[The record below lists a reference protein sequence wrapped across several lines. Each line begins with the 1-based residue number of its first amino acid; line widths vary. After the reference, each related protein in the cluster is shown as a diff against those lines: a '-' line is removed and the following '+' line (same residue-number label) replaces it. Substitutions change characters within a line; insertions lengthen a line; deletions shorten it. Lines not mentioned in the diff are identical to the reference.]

1 MIQIDLPTLVKRLN
15 LFSRQALEMAA
26 SECMSQQAAEITV
39 SHVLIQMLAMPRS
52 DLRVIT
58 RQGDIGME
66 ELRQALTVENYTT
79 ARSADSYPAFSPM
92 LVEWLKEGWLL
103 ASAEMQHSELR
114 GGVLLLALLH
124 SPLRYIPPAA
134 AQLLTG
140 INRDRLQQDFVQWTQ
155 ESAESVVPDADCK
168 GAGALTDVADSLLAR
183 YAKNM
188 TEDARNDRLDPVLCR
203 DHEIDLMIDILC
215 RRRKNNPVVVGE
227 AGVGKSALI
236 EGLALRIVAGQVP
249 DKLKNTDIMT
259 LDLGALQAGASVKG
273 EFEKRFKGLMAEVIS
288 SPVPVILFIDEAHT
302 LIGAGNQQGGL
313 DISNLLKP
321 ALARGELKTI
331 AATTWSEYKKY
342 FEKDAAL
349 SRRFQLVKV
358 SEPNAAEATI
368 ILRGLSAVYEQSHG
382 VLIDDDAL
390 QAAATLSERYLSGR
404 QLPDKAIDVLDTACA
419 RVAINLS
426 SPPKQISALTTLSH
440 QQEAEIRQLERELRI
455 GLRTNTSR
463 MTEVLVQYDETL
475 TALDELEAAWHQQQ
489 TLVQEIIALRQQLL
503 GMAEDD
509 AASLPHVDAVEDTPP
524 ESEQDNTGAKL
535 ADEAGSE
542 QPEETAETVSPVQR
556 LAQLTAELD
565 ALHNDRLLVSPHV
578 DKKQIAAVIA
588 EWTGVPLNRLSQ
600 NEMSVITDLPVWL
613 GDTIKGQDLAI
624 ASLHKHLLTARADL
638 RRPGR
643 PLGAFLLAGPS
654 GVGKTETVLQ
664 LAELLYGGR
673 QYLTTINMS
682 EFQEKHT
689 VSRLIGSPPGYVGY
703 GEGGV
708 LTEAIRQKPYS
719 VVLLDE
725 VEKAHPDVLNLFYQ
739 AFDKGEMADGE
750 GRLIDC
756 KNIVFFLTSN
766 LGYQVIV
773 EHADDPET
781 MQEVLYPVLA
791 DFFKPALLA
800 RMEVVPYQSLKT
812 RALGVL
818 PADLNLRDQVG
829 PTFDQVFTSADDNKL
844 VVPQFLTRYGLQS
857 YFVKQRDEL
866 VELTAMDSWVL
877 NLTRSVKYSDADR
890 AEIQRQLTEQYIS
903 DYTATWRAGMDNLN
917 IRNFESIGQLTGA
930 LEQVI
935 SGDLPLQR
943 ALTVLRDNTQPGVFS
958 EKLSAKEREEAL
970 AEPDYQLLTRL
981 GHEFAPENS
990 TLAVQKDKESTMQAV
1005 YQQLT
1010 ELHRYLLAIQNAPV
1024 PGKSALK
1031 AVQLRLDQNSSD
1043 PIFAT
1048 RQMAKTLPAPLN
1060 RWVGRLADQA
1070 WHVVMVEAV
1079 HYMEVDWRDSVVK
1092 PFNEQLANNYP
1103 FNPRSAQDASLD
1115 AFERF
1120 FKPDGILDTF
1130 YQQNLK
1136 LFIDNDLSLED
1147 GDNSVIIRE
1156 DIIAQL
1162 KTAQKI
1168 RDIFFSKQNGLGTS
1182 FAVETVSLSGN
1193 KRRSVLNLDG
1203 QLVDYSQGR
1212 NYTAHLVWP
1221 NNMREGNES
1230 KLTLVGANGGAPR
1243 SISFSGPWAQFRLFG
1258 AGQLTGVQDGNFTVR
1273 FSVDGGAMTYRVH
1286 IRCSS
1291 NCYRLTTPLR
1301 AQQRCGWP
1309 HLNSKTM
1316 SAGCNN
1322 FLIPPRYSRW
1332 KPGCR

>member
-15 LFSRQALEMAA
+15 LFTRQAMEAA
-26 SECMSQQAAEITV
+26 AAECMSQQAPEITV
-39 SHVLIQMLAMPRS
+39 AHVLLQMLASVRS
-52 DLRVIT
+52 DLRVIAERAEIDT
-58 RQGDIGME
+58 DT
-66 ELRQALTVENYTT
+66 LRQALTVENWPGNRTP
-79 ARSADSYPAFSPM
+79 DNYPAFSPM

-124 SPLRYIPPAA
+124 SPLRYLPAPAA
-134 AQLLTG
+134 RLLTN
-140 INRDRLQQDFVQWTQ
+140 INRDQLRHEFDGWTRD
-155 ESAESVVPDADCK
+155 SAESMVADAD
-168 GAGALTDVADSLLAR
+168 GQTASAITGNSESLLAR

-188 TEDARNDRLDPVLCR
+188 TEDARQNRLDPVLCR

-236 EGLALRIVAGQVP
+236 EGLALRIVAGHVP
-249 DKLKNTDIMT
+249 EKLKNTDIMT

-382 VLIDDDAL
+382 VLIDDEAL

-426 SPPKQISALTTLSH
+426 SPPKQISALTTLCH
-440 QQEAEIRQLERELRI
+440 QCEAEISQLEREIRI
-455 GLRTNTSR
+455 GLRSDTTR
-463 MTEVLVQYDETL
+463 
-475 TALDELEAAWHQQQ
+475 LDEVHAQHETTQNELRVLEDAWHQQQ
-489 TLVQEIIALRQQLL
+489 TLVHEIIALRQQLL
-503 GMAEDD
+503 
-509 AASLPHVDAVEDTPP
+509 
-524 ESEQDNTGAKL
+524 N
-535 ADEAGSE
+535 ADEAIE
-542 QPEETAETVSPVQR
+542 NRDVVDDEEPKALSSAER

-565 ALHNDRLLVSPHV
+565 VLHHTQLLVSPHV

-600 NEMSVITDLPVWL
+600 NEMSVITDLPQWL

-624 ASLHKHLLTARADL
+624 ANLHKHLLTARADL

-773 EHADDPET
+773 EHADNPEL
-781 MQEVLYPVLA
+781 MQEILYPVLA

-800 RMEVVPYQSLKT
+800 RMEVVPYLPLSRETLATIIAGKLARLDNVLRTRFSAEVVIEPEVTDEIMKRVT
-812 RALGVL
+812 RAENGARMLESVIDGDML
-818 PADLNLRDQVG
+818 PALSLLLLQKMAANQAIARIRLSAAEG
-829 PTFDQVFTSADDNKL
+829 AFTAEVED
-844 VVPQFLTRYGLQS
+844 VP
-857 YFVKQRDEL
+857 
-866 VELTAMDSWVL
+866 
-877 NLTRSVKYSDADR
+877 DAST
-890 AEIQRQLTEQYIS
+890 QTE
-903 DYTATWRAGMDNLN
+903 
-917 IRNFESIGQLTGA
+917 
-930 LEQVI
+930 
-935 SGDLPLQR
+935 GD
-943 ALTVLRDNTQPGVFS
+943 TVL
-958 EKLSAKEREEAL
+958 
-970 AEPDYQLLTRL
+970 
-981 GHEFAPENS
+981 
-990 TLAVQKDKESTMQAV
+990 
-1005 YQQLT
+1005 
-1010 ELHRYLLAIQNAPV
+1010 
-1024 PGKSALK
+1024 
-1031 AVQLRLDQNSSD
+1031 
-1043 PIFAT
+1043 
-1048 RQMAKTLPAPLN
+1048 
-1060 RWVGRLADQA
+1060 
-1070 WHVVMVEAV
+1070 
-1079 HYMEVDWRDSVVK
+1079 
-1092 PFNEQLANNYP
+1092 
-1103 FNPRSAQDASLD
+1103 
-1115 AFERF
+1115 
-1120 FKPDGILDTF
+1120 
-1130 YQQNLK
+1130 
-1136 LFIDNDLSLED
+1136 
-1147 GDNSVIIRE
+1147 
-1156 DIIAQL
+1156 
-1162 KTAQKI
+1162 
-1168 RDIFFSKQNGLGTS
+1168 
-1182 FAVETVSLSGN
+1182 
-1193 KRRSVLNLDG
+1193 
-1203 QLVDYSQGR
+1203 
-1212 NYTAHLVWP
+1212 
-1221 NNMREGNES
+1221 
-1230 KLTLVGANGGAPR
+1230 
-1243 SISFSGPWAQFRLFG
+1243 
-1258 AGQLTGVQDGNFTVR
+1258 
-1273 FSVDGGAMTYRVH
+1273 
-1286 IRCSS
+1286 
-1291 NCYRLTTPLR
+1291 
-1301 AQQRCGWP
+1301 
-1309 HLNSKTM
+1309 
-1316 SAGCNN
+1316 
-1322 FLIPPRYSRW
+1322 
-1332 KPGCR
+1332 

>member
-1 MIQIDLPTLVKRLN
+1 
-15 LFSRQALEMAA
+15 MAA
-26 SECMSQQAAEITV
+26 SECMSQQASEITV
-39 SHVLIQMLAMPRS
+39 AHVLLQMLAIPRN
-52 DLRVIT
+52 DVRVIAERT
-58 RQGDIGME
+58 GISAED
-66 ELRQALTVENYTT
+66 LRQALTVESYPGG
-79 ARSADSYPAFSPM
+79 RSAEGYPSFSPM
-92 LVEWLKEGWLL
+92 LIEWLKESWLL
-103 ASAEMQHSELR
+103 ASAQMQHSELR
-114 GGVLLLALLH
+114 SGVLLLTLLH

-134 AQLLTG
+134 ARLLTA
-140 INRDRLQQDFVQWTQ
+140 INRDQLQQDFAAWTK
-155 ESAESVVPDADCK
+155 ESAESVNQVGGQAP
-168 GAGALTDVADSLLAR
+168 GTPETGDSGLAR

-188 TEDARNDRLDPVLCR
+188 TEDARNGKLDPVLCR

-236 EGLALRIVAGQVP
+236 EGLALRIVSGQVP

-302 LIGAGNQQGGL
+302 LIGAGNQAGGL
-313 DISNLLKP
+313 DVSGLLKP

-455 GLRTNTSR
+455 GLRTDTSR
-463 MTEVLVQYDETL
+463 MTEVLEQYDETL
-475 TALDELEAAWHQQQ
+475 SALDELEVAWQQQQQQ

-503 GMAEDD
+503 GAAEDT
-509 AASLPHVDAVEDTPP
+509 DAVV
-524 ESEQDNTGAKL
+524 
-535 ADEAGSE
+535 
-542 QPEETAETVSPVQR
+542 EEVTETVSPVQR

-600 NEMSVITDLPVWL
+600 NEMSVITDLPKWL

-781 MQEVLYPVLA
+781 MQEALYPVLA

-800 RMEVVPYQSLKT
+800 RMEVVPYLPLSKETLATIIAGKLARLDNVLRSRFGADVIIGPEVTDEIMSRVT
-812 RALGVL
+812 RAENGARMLESVIDGDML
-818 PADLNLRDQVG
+818 PPLSLLLLQKMAANTAIARIRLSAADG
-829 PTFDQVFTSADDNKL
+829 AFTADVEDAL
-844 VVPQFLTRYGLQS
+844 PDDAVTPQTE
-857 YFVKQRDEL
+857 DE
-866 VELTAMDSWVL
+866 
-877 NLTRSVKYSDADR
+877 
-890 AEIQRQLTEQYIS
+890 
-903 DYTATWRAGMDNLN
+903 
-917 IRNFESIGQLTGA
+917 
-930 LEQVI
+930 
-935 SGDLPLQR
+935 
-943 ALTVLRDNTQPGVFS
+943 TVL
-958 EKLSAKEREEAL
+958 
-970 AEPDYQLLTRL
+970 
-981 GHEFAPENS
+981 
-990 TLAVQKDKESTMQAV
+990 
-1005 YQQLT
+1005 
-1010 ELHRYLLAIQNAPV
+1010 
-1024 PGKSALK
+1024 
-1031 AVQLRLDQNSSD
+1031 
-1043 PIFAT
+1043 
-1048 RQMAKTLPAPLN
+1048 
-1060 RWVGRLADQA
+1060 
-1070 WHVVMVEAV
+1070 
-1079 HYMEVDWRDSVVK
+1079 
-1092 PFNEQLANNYP
+1092 
-1103 FNPRSAQDASLD
+1103 
-1115 AFERF
+1115 
-1120 FKPDGILDTF
+1120 
-1130 YQQNLK
+1130 
-1136 LFIDNDLSLED
+1136 
-1147 GDNSVIIRE
+1147 
-1156 DIIAQL
+1156 
-1162 KTAQKI
+1162 
-1168 RDIFFSKQNGLGTS
+1168 
-1182 FAVETVSLSGN
+1182 
-1193 KRRSVLNLDG
+1193 
-1203 QLVDYSQGR
+1203 
-1212 NYTAHLVWP
+1212 
-1221 NNMREGNES
+1221 
-1230 KLTLVGANGGAPR
+1230 
-1243 SISFSGPWAQFRLFG
+1243 
-1258 AGQLTGVQDGNFTVR
+1258 
-1273 FSVDGGAMTYRVH
+1273 
-1286 IRCSS
+1286 
-1291 NCYRLTTPLR
+1291 
-1301 AQQRCGWP
+1301 
-1309 HLNSKTM
+1309 
-1316 SAGCNN
+1316 
-1322 FLIPPRYSRW
+1322 
-1332 KPGCR
+1332 

>member
-1 MIQIDLPTLVKRLN
+1 
-15 LFSRQALEMAA
+15 
-26 SECMSQQAAEITV
+26 
-39 SHVLIQMLAMPRS
+39 
-52 DLRVIT
+52 
-58 RQGDIGME
+58 
-66 ELRQALTVENYTT
+66 
-79 ARSADSYPAFSPM
+79 
-92 LVEWLKEGWLL
+92 
-103 ASAEMQHSELR
+103 
-114 GGVLLLALLH
+114 
-124 SPLRYIPPAA
+124 
-134 AQLLTG
+134 
-140 INRDRLQQDFVQWTQ
+140 
-155 ESAESVVPDADCK
+155 
-168 GAGALTDVADSLLAR
+168 
-183 YAKNM
+183 
-188 TEDARNDRLDPVLCR
+188 
-203 DHEIDLMIDILC
+203 
-215 RRRKNNPVVVGE
+215 
-227 AGVGKSALI
+227 
-236 EGLALRIVAGQVP
+236 
-249 DKLKNTDIMT
+249 
-259 LDLGALQAGASVKG
+259 
-273 EFEKRFKGLMAEVIS
+273 MAEVIS

-390 QAAATLSERYLSGR
+390 QASATLSERYLSGR

-455 GLRTNTSR
+455 GLRTDTSR

-489 TLVQEIIALRQQLL
+489 TLVREIIALRQLLL
-503 GMAEDD
+503 GVTEDT
-509 AASLPHVDAVEDTPP
+509 DAVVDTPP
-524 ESEQDNTGAKL
+524 ESEQDNTGTAP
-535 ADEAGSE
+535 ADDAGST

-600 NEMSVITDLPVWL
+600 NEMSVITDLPKWL
-613 GDTIKGQDLAI
+613 GDTIKGQDQAI

-664 LAELLYGGR
+664 LAELLYGGH

-800 RMEVVPYQSLKT
+800 RMEVVPYLPLSKETLATIIAGKLARLDNVLCSRFGAEVVIEPEVTDEIMSRVT
-812 RALGVL
+812 RAENGARMLESVIDGDML
-818 PADLNLRDQVG
+818 PPLSLLLLQKMAANTAIARIRLSAVDGAFTADVEDAQN
-829 PTFDQVFTSADDNKL
+829 
-844 VVPQFLTRYGLQS
+844 
-857 YFVKQRDEL
+857 DE
-866 VELTAMDSWVL
+866 
-877 NLTRSVKYSDADR
+877 SVTKD
-890 AEIQRQLTEQYIS
+890 E
-903 DYTATWRAGMDNLN
+903 
-917 IRNFESIGQLTGA
+917 
-930 LEQVI
+930 
-935 SGDLPLQR
+935 
-943 ALTVLRDNTQPGVFS
+943 TVL
-958 EKLSAKEREEAL
+958 
-970 AEPDYQLLTRL
+970 
-981 GHEFAPENS
+981 
-990 TLAVQKDKESTMQAV
+990 
-1005 YQQLT
+1005 
-1010 ELHRYLLAIQNAPV
+1010 
-1024 PGKSALK
+1024 
-1031 AVQLRLDQNSSD
+1031 
-1043 PIFAT
+1043 
-1048 RQMAKTLPAPLN
+1048 
-1060 RWVGRLADQA
+1060 
-1070 WHVVMVEAV
+1070 
-1079 HYMEVDWRDSVVK
+1079 
-1092 PFNEQLANNYP
+1092 
-1103 FNPRSAQDASLD
+1103 
-1115 AFERF
+1115 
-1120 FKPDGILDTF
+1120 
-1130 YQQNLK
+1130 
-1136 LFIDNDLSLED
+1136 
-1147 GDNSVIIRE
+1147 
-1156 DIIAQL
+1156 
-1162 KTAQKI
+1162 
-1168 RDIFFSKQNGLGTS
+1168 
-1182 FAVETVSLSGN
+1182 
-1193 KRRSVLNLDG
+1193 
-1203 QLVDYSQGR
+1203 
-1212 NYTAHLVWP
+1212 
-1221 NNMREGNES
+1221 
-1230 KLTLVGANGGAPR
+1230 
-1243 SISFSGPWAQFRLFG
+1243 
-1258 AGQLTGVQDGNFTVR
+1258 
-1273 FSVDGGAMTYRVH
+1273 
-1286 IRCSS
+1286 
-1291 NCYRLTTPLR
+1291 
-1301 AQQRCGWP
+1301 
-1309 HLNSKTM
+1309 
-1316 SAGCNN
+1316 
-1322 FLIPPRYSRW
+1322 
-1332 KPGCR
+1332 

>member
-1 MIQIDLPTLVKRLN
+1 MIQIDLAALVKRLN
-15 LFSRQALEMAA
+15 PFTKQALEMAA
-26 SECMSQQAAEITV
+26 SECMSQQSAEITV
-39 SHVLIQMLAMPRS
+39 SHVLIQMLAIPRS

-58 RQGDIGME
+58 EQADITVDT
-66 ELRQALTVENYTT
+66 LRQSLTEERYATV
-79 ARSADSYPAFSPM
+79 RMADGYPAFSPM

-103 ASAEMQHSELR
+103 ASAEMQHNELR

-124 SPLRYIPPAA
+124 SPLRYVPPAVA
-134 AQLLTG
+134 RLLTS
-140 INRDRLQQDFVQWTQ
+140 INRDRLQQDFAQWTR
-155 ESAESVVPDADCK
+155 ESAETAMQNAD
-168 GAGALTDVADSLLAR
+168 GQTMNTMVDTGDSLLAR

-188 TEDARNDRLDPVLCR
+188 TADARNGRLDPVLCR

-455 GLRTNTSR
+455 GLRTDTSR
-463 MTEVLVQYDETL
+463 MTEVLVQYDETQA
-475 TALDELEAAWHQQQ
+475 ALDELEAAWHQQQ
-489 TLVQEIIALRQQLL
+489 TLVREIIALRQQLL
-503 GMAEDD
+503 G
-509 AASLPHVDAVEDTPP
+509 VDAMEDTPS
-524 ESEQDNTGAKL
+524 ESEQDNTDAEST
-535 ADEAGSE
+535 DDAGST

-556 LAQLTAELD
+556 LTQLTAELD
-565 ALHNDRLLVSPHV
+565 TLHNDRLLVSPHV

-600 NEMSVITDLPVWL
+600 NEMSVITDLPKWL

-773 EHADDPET
+773 EHAGDPET
-781 MQEVLYPVLA
+781 MQEALYPVLA

-800 RMEVVPYQSLKT
+800 RMEVVPY
-812 RALGVL
+812 
-818 PADLNLRDQVG
+818 
-829 PTFDQVFTSADDNKL
+829 
-844 VVPQFLTRYGLQS
+844 
-857 YFVKQRDEL
+857 
-866 VELTAMDSWVL
+866 
-877 NLTRSVKYSDADR
+877 
-890 AEIQRQLTEQYIS
+890 
-903 DYTATWRAGMDNLN
+903 
-917 IRNFESIGQLTGA
+917 
-930 LEQVI
+930 
-935 SGDLPLQR
+935 LPL
-943 ALTVLRDNTQPGVFS
+943 S
-958 EKLSAKEREEAL
+958 KETL
-970 AEPDYQLLTRL
+970 ATIIAGKLTRL
-981 GHEFAPENS
+981 DNVLRSRFGAEVIIEPEVTDEIMSRVTRAENGARMLES
-990 TLAVQKDKESTMQAV
+990 VIDGDMLPPLSLLLLQKMAANTAIARIRLSAADGAFTADVEDAQNDESV
-1005 YQQLT
+1005 T
-1010 ELHRYLLAIQNAPV
+1010 E
-1024 PGKSALK
+1024 
-1031 AVQLRLDQNSSD
+1031 D
-1043 PIFAT
+1043 
-1048 RQMAKTLPAPLN
+1048 
-1060 RWVGRLADQA
+1060 
-1070 WHVVMVEAV
+1070 EAV
-1079 HYMEVDWRDSVVK
+1079 
-1092 PFNEQLANNYP
+1092 L
-1103 FNPRSAQDASLD
+1103 
-1115 AFERF
+1115 
-1120 FKPDGILDTF
+1120 
-1130 YQQNLK
+1130 
-1136 LFIDNDLSLED
+1136 
-1147 GDNSVIIRE
+1147 
-1156 DIIAQL
+1156 
-1162 KTAQKI
+1162 
-1168 RDIFFSKQNGLGTS
+1168 
-1182 FAVETVSLSGN
+1182 
-1193 KRRSVLNLDG
+1193 
-1203 QLVDYSQGR
+1203 
-1212 NYTAHLVWP
+1212 
-1221 NNMREGNES
+1221 
-1230 KLTLVGANGGAPR
+1230 
-1243 SISFSGPWAQFRLFG
+1243 
-1258 AGQLTGVQDGNFTVR
+1258 
-1273 FSVDGGAMTYRVH
+1273 
-1286 IRCSS
+1286 
-1291 NCYRLTTPLR
+1291 
-1301 AQQRCGWP
+1301 
-1309 HLNSKTM
+1309 
-1316 SAGCNN
+1316 
-1322 FLIPPRYSRW
+1322 
-1332 KPGCR
+1332 

>member
-1 MIQIDLPTLVKRLN
+1 
-15 LFSRQALEMAA
+15 
-26 SECMSQQAAEITV
+26 
-39 SHVLIQMLAMPRS
+39 
-52 DLRVIT
+52 
-58 RQGDIGME
+58 
-66 ELRQALTVENYTT
+66 
-79 ARSADSYPAFSPM
+79 M

-134 AQLLTG
+134 ARLLTG

-155 ESAESVVPDADCK
+155 ESAESVVPDADGK
-168 GAGALTDVADSLLAR
+168 GAGTMTDASDTLLAR

-188 TEDARNDRLDPVLCR
+188 TADARNGRLDPVLCR
-203 DHEIDLMIDILC
+203 DYEIDLMIDILC

-288 SPVPVILFIDEAHT
+288 SPVPIILFIDEAHT

-455 GLRTNTSR
+455 GLRTDTSR
-463 MTEVLVQYDETL
+463 M
-475 TALDELEAAWHQQQ
+475 
-489 TLVQEIIALRQQLL
+489 
-503 GMAEDD
+503 
-509 AASLPHVDAVEDTPP
+509 
-524 ESEQDNTGAKL
+524 
-535 ADEAGSE
+535 
-542 QPEETAETVSPVQR
+542 
-556 LAQLTAELD
+556 
-565 ALHNDRLLVSPHV
+565 
-578 DKKQIAAVIA
+578 
-588 EWTGVPLNRLSQ
+588 
-600 NEMSVITDLPVWL
+600 
-613 GDTIKGQDLAI
+613 
-624 ASLHKHLLTARADL
+624 
-638 RRPGR
+638 
-643 PLGAFLLAGPS
+643 
-654 GVGKTETVLQ
+654 
-664 LAELLYGGR
+664 
-673 QYLTTINMS
+673 
-682 EFQEKHT
+682 
-689 VSRLIGSPPGYVGY
+689 
-703 GEGGV
+703 
-708 LTEAIRQKPYS
+708 
-719 VVLLDE
+719 
-725 VEKAHPDVLNLFYQ
+725 
-739 AFDKGEMADGE
+739 
-750 GRLIDC
+750 
-756 KNIVFFLTSN
+756 
-766 LGYQVIV
+766 
-773 EHADDPET
+773 
-781 MQEVLYPVLA
+781 
-791 DFFKPALLA
+791 
-800 RMEVVPYQSLKT
+800 
-812 RALGVL
+812 
-818 PADLNLRDQVG
+818 
-829 PTFDQVFTSADDNKL
+829 
-844 VVPQFLTRYGLQS
+844 
-857 YFVKQRDEL
+857 
-866 VELTAMDSWVL
+866 
-877 NLTRSVKYSDADR
+877 
-890 AEIQRQLTEQYIS
+890 TEQYIS

-935 SGDLPLQR
+935 SGDQPLQR

-1060 RWVGRLADQA
+1060 RWVGRLTDQA

-1147 GDNSVIIRE
+1147 GDNNVIIRE

-1162 KTAQKI
+1162 ETAQKI

-1230 KLTLVGANGGAPR
+1230 KLTLIGTSGNAPR

-1286 IRCSS
+1286 TDTEDNPFSGGLFS
-1291 NCYRLTTPLR
+1291 QFGLSDTLY
-1301 AQQRCGWP
+1301 
-1309 HLNSKTM
+1309 
-1316 SAGCNN
+1316 
-1322 FLIPPRYSRW
+1322 
-1332 KPGCR
+1332 

>member
-1 MIQIDLPTLVKRLN
+1 MIQIDLPALVKRLN

-39 SHVLIQMLAMPRS
+39 SHVLMQMLAMPRS

-58 RQGDIGME
+58 RQSDIGME
-66 ELRQALTVENYTT
+66 ELRLALTVENYPT

-92 LVEWLKEGWLL
+92 LVEWLKESWLL

-134 AQLLTG
+134 ARLLTG
-140 INRDRLQQDFVQWTQ
+140 INRDRLQQDFAQWTR
-155 ESAESVVPDADCK
+155 ESAESVVPDAEGK
-168 GAGALTDVADSLLAR
+168 GAGTLTDAANSLLAR

-188 TEDARNDRLDPVLCR
+188 TADARNGGLDPVLCR

-236 EGLALRIVAGQVP
+236 EGLAQRIVADQVP

-342 FEKDAAL
+342 FEKDAA
-349 SRRFQLVKV
+349 
-358 SEPNAAEATI
+358 EATI

-426 SPPKQISALTTLSH
+426 SPPKRISALTTLSH
-440 QQEAEIRQLERELRI
+440 QQEAEIRQLKRELRI
-455 GLRTNTSR
+455 GLRTDTSR
-463 MTEVLVQYDETL
+463 MTGVLEQYDETL
-475 TALDELEAAWHQQQ
+475 TALDELETAWHQQQ
-489 TLVQEIIALRQQLL
+489 ALVREIIALRQQLL
-503 GMAEDD
+503 GVAEDD
-509 AASLPHVDAVEDTPP
+509 AASLSDADAVEDTPS
-524 ESEQDNTGAKL
+524 ESEQDNIGVAP
-535 ADEAGSE
+535 ADEAGSA

-556 LAQLTAELD
+556 LAQLTAQLD
-565 ALHNDRLLVSPHV
+565 ALHNDQLLVSPHV

-766 LGYQVIV
+766 LGY
-773 EHADDPET
+773 
-781 MQEVLYPVLA
+781 
-791 DFFKPALLA
+791 
-800 RMEVVPYQSLKT
+800 
-812 RALGVL
+812 
-818 PADLNLRDQVG
+818 
-829 PTFDQVFTSADDNKL
+829 
-844 VVPQFLTRYGLQS
+844 
-857 YFVKQRDEL
+857 
-866 VELTAMDSWVL
+866 
-877 NLTRSVKYSDADR
+877 
-890 AEIQRQLTEQYIS
+890 
-903 DYTATWRAGMDNLN
+903 
-917 IRNFESIGQLTGA
+917 
-930 LEQVI
+930 
-935 SGDLPLQR
+935 
-943 ALTVLRDNTQPGVFS
+943 
-958 EKLSAKEREEAL
+958 
-970 AEPDYQLLTRL
+970 
-981 GHEFAPENS
+981 
-990 TLAVQKDKESTMQAV
+990 
-1005 YQQLT
+1005 
-1010 ELHRYLLAIQNAPV
+1010 
-1024 PGKSALK
+1024 
-1031 AVQLRLDQNSSD
+1031 
-1043 PIFAT
+1043 
-1048 RQMAKTLPAPLN
+1048 
-1060 RWVGRLADQA
+1060 
-1070 WHVVMVEAV
+1070 
-1079 HYMEVDWRDSVVK
+1079 
-1092 PFNEQLANNYP
+1092 
-1103 FNPRSAQDASLD
+1103 
-1115 AFERF
+1115 
-1120 FKPDGILDTF
+1120 
-1130 YQQNLK
+1130 
-1136 LFIDNDLSLED
+1136 
-1147 GDNSVIIRE
+1147 
-1156 DIIAQL
+1156 
-1162 KTAQKI
+1162 
-1168 RDIFFSKQNGLGTS
+1168 
-1182 FAVETVSLSGN
+1182 
-1193 KRRSVLNLDG
+1193 
-1203 QLVDYSQGR
+1203 
-1212 NYTAHLVWP
+1212 
-1221 NNMREGNES
+1221 
-1230 KLTLVGANGGAPR
+1230 
-1243 SISFSGPWAQFRLFG
+1243 
-1258 AGQLTGVQDGNFTVR
+1258 
-1273 FSVDGGAMTYRVH
+1273 
-1286 IRCSS
+1286 
-1291 NCYRLTTPLR
+1291 
-1301 AQQRCGWP
+1301 
-1309 HLNSKTM
+1309 
-1316 SAGCNN
+1316 
-1322 FLIPPRYSRW
+1322 
-1332 KPGCR
+1332 

>member
-1 MIQIDLPTLVKRLN
+1 MIQIDLPALVKRLN

-39 SHVLIQMLAMPRS
+39 SHVLMQMLAMPRS

-58 RQGDIGME
+58 RQSDIGME
-66 ELRQALTVENYTT
+66 ELRQALTVEKYPT

-92 LVEWLKEGWLL
+92 LVEWLKESWLL

-134 AQLLTG
+134 ARLLTG
-140 INRDRLQQDFVQWTQ
+140 INRDRLQQDFAQWTL
-155 ESAESVVPDADCK
+155 ESAESVVPDAEGK
-168 GAGALTDVADSLLAR
+168 GAGTLTDAADSLLAR

-188 TEDARNDRLDPVLCR
+188 TADARNGGLDPVLCR

-236 EGLALRIVAGQVP
+236 EGLALRIVADQVP

-426 SPPKQISALTTLSH
+426 SPPKRISALTTLSH
-440 QQEAEIRQLERELRI
+440 QQEAEIRQLKRELRI
-455 GLRTNTSR
+455 GLRTDTSR
-463 MTEVLVQYDETL
+463 MTGVLEQYDETL

-489 TLVQEIIALRQQLL
+489 ALVREIIALRQQLL
-503 GMAEDD
+503 GVAEDN
-509 AASLPHVDAVEDTPP
+509 AASLSDADAVEDTPS
-524 ESEQDNTGAKL
+524 ESEQDNIGVAP
-535 ADEAGSE
+535 ADEAGSA

-556 LAQLTAELD
+556 LAQLTAQLD
-565 ALHNDRLLVSPHV
+565 ALHNDQLLVSPHV

-781 MQEVLYPVLA
+781 MQEALYPVLA

-800 RMEVVPYQSLKT
+800 RMEVVPYLPLSKETLVTIIAGKLARLDNVLRSRFAAEVIIEPEVTDEIMSRVT
-812 RALGVL
+812 RAENGARMLESVIDGDML
-818 PADLNLRDQVG
+818 PPLSL
-829 PTFDQVFTSADDNKL
+829 L
-844 VVPQFLTRYGLQS
+844 LLQ
-857 YFVKQRDEL
+857 KMAAN
-866 VELTAMDSWVL
+866 TAIA
-877 NLTRSVKYSDADR
+877 R
-890 AEIQRQLTEQYIS
+890 
-903 DYTATWRAGMDNLN
+903 
-917 IRNFESIGQLTGA
+917 IR
-930 LEQVI
+930 
-935 SGDLPLQR
+935 
-943 ALTVLRDNTQPGVFS
+943 
-958 EKLSAKEREEAL
+958 LSATDGAFTADVEDARDDESVTE
-970 AEPDYQLLTRL
+970 DD
-981 GHEFAPENS
+981 
-990 TLAVQKDKESTMQAV
+990 AV
-1005 YQQLT
+1005 L
-1010 ELHRYLLAIQNAPV
+1010 
-1024 PGKSALK
+1024 
-1031 AVQLRLDQNSSD
+1031 
-1043 PIFAT
+1043 
-1048 RQMAKTLPAPLN
+1048 
-1060 RWVGRLADQA
+1060 
-1070 WHVVMVEAV
+1070 
-1079 HYMEVDWRDSVVK
+1079 
-1092 PFNEQLANNYP
+1092 
-1103 FNPRSAQDASLD
+1103 
-1115 AFERF
+1115 
-1120 FKPDGILDTF
+1120 
-1130 YQQNLK
+1130 
-1136 LFIDNDLSLED
+1136 
-1147 GDNSVIIRE
+1147 
-1156 DIIAQL
+1156 
-1162 KTAQKI
+1162 
-1168 RDIFFSKQNGLGTS
+1168 
-1182 FAVETVSLSGN
+1182 
-1193 KRRSVLNLDG
+1193 
-1203 QLVDYSQGR
+1203 
-1212 NYTAHLVWP
+1212 
-1221 NNMREGNES
+1221 
-1230 KLTLVGANGGAPR
+1230 
-1243 SISFSGPWAQFRLFG
+1243 
-1258 AGQLTGVQDGNFTVR
+1258 
-1273 FSVDGGAMTYRVH
+1273 
-1286 IRCSS
+1286 
-1291 NCYRLTTPLR
+1291 
-1301 AQQRCGWP
+1301 
-1309 HLNSKTM
+1309 
-1316 SAGCNN
+1316 
-1322 FLIPPRYSRW
+1322 
-1332 KPGCR
+1332 

>member
-1 MIQIDLPTLVKRLN
+1 MIQIDLATLVKRLN
-15 LFSRQALEMAA
+15 PFAKQALEMAA
-26 SECMSQQAAEITV
+26 SECMSQQASEITV
-39 SHVLIQMLAMPRS
+39 AHMLLQMLVIPRS
-52 DLRVIT
+52 DVRVIAERT
-58 RQGDIGME
+58 GISAED
-66 ELRQALTVENYTT
+66 LRQALTVESYPGG
-79 ARSADSYPAFSPM
+79 RSAEGYPSFSPM
-92 LVEWLKEGWLL
+92 LIEWLKESWLL
-103 ASAEMQHSELR
+103 ASAQMQHSELR
-114 GGVLLLALLH
+114 SGVLLLTLLH

-134 AQLLTG
+134 ARLLTA
-140 INRDRLQQDFVQWTQ
+140 INRDQLQQDFTAWTK
-155 ESAESVVPDADCK
+155 ESAESVDL
-168 GAGALTDVADSLLAR
+168 AGGQAFRATETGDTLLAR

-188 TEDARNDRLDPVLCR
+188 TEDARNGKLDPVLCR

-288 SPVPVILFIDEAHT
+288 SPVPIILFIDEAHT

-382 VLIDDDAL
+382 VLIDDEAL

-426 SPPKQISALTTLSH
+426 SPPKQISALATLSQ
-440 QQEAEIRQLERELRI
+440 QQETEIRQLERERRI
-455 GLRTNTSR
+455 GLRTDTAR

-489 TLVQEIIALRQQLL
+489 ALVQEIITLRQQLL
-503 GMAEDD
+503 GVAEDK
-509 AASLPHVDAVEDTPP
+509 DAVVDTPP
-524 ESEQDNTGAKL
+524 ESEQDNTGAIP
-535 ADEAGSE
+535 ADEAGSV

-600 NEMSVITDLPVWL
+600 NEMSVITDLPKWL

-781 MQEVLYPVLA
+781 MQEALYPVLA

-800 RMEVVPYQSLKT
+800 RMEVVPYLPLSKATLATIIAGKLARLDNVLRSRFGADVIIEPEVTDEIMSRVT
-812 RALGVL
+812 RAENGARMLESVIDGDML
-818 PADLNLRDQVG
+818 PPLSLLLLQKMAANTAIARIRLSVADG
-829 PTFDQVFTSADDNKL
+829 AFTAD
-844 VVPQFLTRYGLQS
+844 
-857 YFVKQRDEL
+857 
-866 VELTAMDSWVL
+866 VEDVL
-877 NLTRSVKYSDADR
+877 NDESV
-890 AEIQRQLTEQYIS
+890 TE
-903 DYTATWRAGMDNLN
+903 D
-917 IRNFESIGQLTGA
+917 E
-930 LEQVI
+930 
-935 SGDLPLQR
+935 
-943 ALTVLRDNTQPGVFS
+943 TVL
-958 EKLSAKEREEAL
+958 
-970 AEPDYQLLTRL
+970 
-981 GHEFAPENS
+981 
-990 TLAVQKDKESTMQAV
+990 
-1005 YQQLT
+1005 
-1010 ELHRYLLAIQNAPV
+1010 
-1024 PGKSALK
+1024 
-1031 AVQLRLDQNSSD
+1031 
-1043 PIFAT
+1043 
-1048 RQMAKTLPAPLN
+1048 
-1060 RWVGRLADQA
+1060 
-1070 WHVVMVEAV
+1070 
-1079 HYMEVDWRDSVVK
+1079 
-1092 PFNEQLANNYP
+1092 
-1103 FNPRSAQDASLD
+1103 
-1115 AFERF
+1115 
-1120 FKPDGILDTF
+1120 
-1130 YQQNLK
+1130 
-1136 LFIDNDLSLED
+1136 
-1147 GDNSVIIRE
+1147 
-1156 DIIAQL
+1156 
-1162 KTAQKI
+1162 
-1168 RDIFFSKQNGLGTS
+1168 
-1182 FAVETVSLSGN
+1182 
-1193 KRRSVLNLDG
+1193 
-1203 QLVDYSQGR
+1203 
-1212 NYTAHLVWP
+1212 
-1221 NNMREGNES
+1221 
-1230 KLTLVGANGGAPR
+1230 
-1243 SISFSGPWAQFRLFG
+1243 
-1258 AGQLTGVQDGNFTVR
+1258 
-1273 FSVDGGAMTYRVH
+1273 
-1286 IRCSS
+1286 
-1291 NCYRLTTPLR
+1291 
-1301 AQQRCGWP
+1301 
-1309 HLNSKTM
+1309 
-1316 SAGCNN
+1316 
-1322 FLIPPRYSRW
+1322 
-1332 KPGCR
+1332 